1 MSFAKGTTVTVEKS
15 QAEIQKLVTKYGASS
30 FASGFTQDNAAIMF
44 EANGRRVKFVLPLP
58 KLEDFARVKHRRR
71 NATEQRV
78 AMDAEQR
85 RLWRAFA
92 LVIKAKLEAVQSKVS
107 TFESEFLA
115 HIVDPSTGKTIGE
128 TAIPAIAA
136 AYERG
141 VRMPPLLGVGT

>member
-1 MSFAKGTTVTVEKS
+1 MSFAKGTTVSVEKS
-15 QAEIQKLVTKYGASS
+15 QVEIQKLVTKYGATS
-30 FASGFTQDNAAIMF
+30 FVSGYNKDNAAIVF
-44 EANGRRVKFVLPLP
+44 EANGRRVKFLLPLP
-58 KLEDFARVKHRRR
+58 KLEDVQFRRWR
-71 NATEQRV
+71 HNAVRQRT
-78 AMDAEQR
+78 ALEKEQR
-85 RLWRAFA
+85 RLWRAFG

-141 VRMPPLLGVGT
+141 VRMPPLLGVGA